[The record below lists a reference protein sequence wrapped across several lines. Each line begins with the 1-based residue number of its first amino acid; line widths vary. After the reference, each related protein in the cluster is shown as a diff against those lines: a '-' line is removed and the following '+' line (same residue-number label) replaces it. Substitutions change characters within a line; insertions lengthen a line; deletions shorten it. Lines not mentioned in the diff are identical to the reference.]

1 MVHLADVSR
10 SHLYKCAT
18 IKEHH
23 SQVYT
28 CQPIQFTSIEYIFV
42 ISGGGGGGGGYGRI
56 GKWIQENRIFMR
68 FCFVLNWAKRFK
80 NCRRSSRRTP
90 SPNEHWLHGL
100 VQLISSEVR
109 FEVSRVYFAQ
119 HCFFLPLPHMPVG
132 IQNATATS
140 EKKQKTPAYIREIQ
154 VYRLWTKAYSQK
166 GLTAMQANL
175 HKWLSQSMSLSHS
188 RLQSSAT
195 RASGQFIV

>member
-42 ISGGGGGGGGYGRI
+42 ISGGRGGGIWPYWKMDT
-56 GKWIQENRIFMR
+56 GKQNFHEIL
-68 FCFVLNWAKRFK
+68 FCFKLSKKIQKLSKEQPTHALAKWTLTAWPSAV
-80 NCRRSSRRTP
+80 NLVRSEIWSRACVFCTTLLLP
-90 SPNEHWLHGL
+90 S
-100 VQLISSEVR
+100 
-109 FEVSRVYFAQ
+109 
-119 HCFFLPLPHMPVG
+119 
-132 IQNATATS
+132 TATHAS
-140 EKKQKTPAYIREIQ
+140 WNSKCHCHQRKKQKTPAYIREIQ